1 MSMDT
6 LEAIA
11 IVNLLQS
18 PETSSQTKTIHM
30 THVEL
35 WTLRHLP
42 RLEPQ
47 SEMQIYCTDITEKNM
62 PTMRIIDN
70 NNTNKIQK
78 KRKKESKTRNV
89 NQRQSDRPN
98 DRLRYRED
106 REYHCTASK
115 HVKCNA
121 GSFLFCFLGN

>member
-11 IVNLLQS
+11 IVNLFQS

-35 WTLRHLP
+35 GTLRHLP

-70 NNTNKIQK
+70 NNTNKIRK
-78 KRKKESKTRNV
+78 KREQN
-89 NQRQSDRPN
+89 
-98 DRLRYRED
+98 
-106 REYHCTASK
+106 
-115 HVKCNA
+115 
-121 GSFLFCFLGN
+121 